1 MRGRTS
7 PATRHPNRSCSCRR
21 FAGRPAARLTTL
33 GLRRWLGRARA
44 RQHRRATARQPRGA
58 DDVSGETA
66 AVRSIPASQHARRE
80 RILEAAM
87 ELATEGGYDA
97 VQMREVAE
105 RADVALGT
113 LYRYFPSKVHLLV
126 AAMGRTFQSLQDSVR
141 IDGSDG
147 TPQERV
153 YRVVAAVTR
162 YLARHRRLSGAMIRA
177 LMSADTEAAREVEE
191 VGEML
196 VSIIASAHRDPEA
209 TPTPAESEHDAL
221 VAHIIGKVWLTDV
234 VTLLSGR
241 MTVSQVLEDLERTIR
256 LVMPA

>member
-1 MRGRTS
+1 M
-7 PATRHPNRSCSCRR
+7 
-21 FAGRPAARLTTL
+21 
-33 GLRRWLGRARA
+33 
-44 RQHRRATARQPRGA
+44 
-58 DDVSGETA
+58 SGEAA
-66 AVRSIPASQHARRE
+66 AVRSIPASQLARRE
-80 RILEAAM
+80 RILDAAM

-126 AAMGRTFQSLQDSVR
+126 AAMGRTFLTLQESVR
-141 IDGSDG
+141 VDGSDG

-196 VSIIASAHRDPEA
+196 VGIIAAATRDPQA

-221 VAHIIGKVWLTDV
+221 VAHVIGKVWLTDV

-241 MTVSQVLEDLERTIR
+241 MTVSQVLEDLEATIA
-256 LVMPA
+256 LVMPG

>member
-1 MRGRTS
+1 ML
-7 PATRHPNRSCSCRR
+7 PATRRRNRSSSCRR
-21 FAGRPAARLTTL
+21 FADRRAARLTTL
-33 GLRRWLGRARA
+33 GPRRWLARAQQKSWRARA
-44 RQHRRATARQPRGA
+44 RQARGA

-66 AVRSIPASQHARRE
+66 AVRSIPASQLARRE

-126 AAMGRTFQSLQDSVR
+126 AAMGRTFQSLQESVR
-141 IDGSDG
+141 VDGSDG

-177 LMSADTEAAREVEE
+177 LMSADAEAAREVEE

>member
-1 MRGRTS
+1 M
-7 PATRHPNRSCSCRR
+7 
-21 FAGRPAARLTTL
+21 
-33 GLRRWLGRARA
+33 
-44 RQHRRATARQPRGA
+44 
-58 DDVSGETA
+58 SGEA
-66 AVRSIPASQHARRE
+66 ATVRSIPASQLARRE
-80 RILEAAM
+80 RILDAAV

-126 AAMGRTFQSLQDSVR
+126 AAMGRTFQTLQESISV
-141 IDGSDG
+141 DGSEG

-153 YRVVAAVTR
+153 YRVVATVTR

-196 VSIIASAHRDPEA
+196 VGIIAAAHRDPEA

-221 VAHIIGKVWLTDV
+221 VAHVIGKVWLTDV

-241 MTVSQVLEDLERTIR
+241 MTVSQVLEDLEATIT

>member
-1 MRGRTS
+1 MSGE
-7 PATRHPNRSCSCRR
+7 PAT
-21 FAGRPAARLTTL
+21 
-33 GLRRWLGRARA
+33 
-44 RQHRRATARQPRGA
+44 
-58 DDVSGETA
+58 
-66 AVRSIPASQHARRE
+66 VRSIPASQLARRE
-80 RILEAAM
+80 RILDAAM

-126 AAMGRTFQSLQDSVR
+126 AAMGRTFQTLQESVR
-141 IDGSDG
+141 VDGSDG

-196 VSIIASAHRDPEA
+196 VDIIAAATRDPTA
-209 TPTPAESEHDAL
+209 TPTVAESEHDAL
-221 VAHIIGKVWLTDV
+221 VAHVIGKVWLTDV

-241 MTVSQVLEDLERTIR
+241 MTVSQVLEDLEATIA
-256 LVMPA
+256 LVMPALDI

>member
-1 MRGRTS
+1 MPGRTS
-7 PATRHPNRSCSCRR
+7 PATRRRSPWCSCRR
-21 FAGRPAARLTTL
+21 FGGRRAARLTTL
-33 GLRRWLGRARA
+33 GPRRWLARA
-44 RQHRRATARQPRGA
+44 QQKSWRATARQPRGA
-58 DDVSGETA
+58 DDVSGEA
-66 AVRSIPASQHARRE
+66 ATVRSIPASQLARRE

-87 ELATEGGYDA
+87 ELAGEGGYDA

-126 AAMGRTFQSLQDSVR
+126 AAMGRTFQSLQESVR
-141 IDGSDG
+141 VDGGDG

-196 VSIIASAHRDPEA
+196 VSIIASAHHDPESEA
-209 TPTPAESEHDAL
+209 PTPADSEHDAL
-221 VAHIIGKVWLTDV
+221 VAHVIGKVWLTDV

-241 MTVSQVLEDLERTIR
+241 MTVSQVLEDLERTIS
-256 LVMPA
+256 LVMPE